1 MQQSISPAGQERVRV
16 FHGVLRSLGQD
27 ASDFDIQEDRSS
39 DLASLFGFGGGIL
52 IVRRRST
59 GEEHTYATGVGSAW
73 FGALLMDMARG
84 RFAPA
89 SDDAHAHA

>member
-1 MQQSISPAGQERVRV
+1 MHHSISPAGQERVRV

-27 ASDFDIQEDRSS
+27 ASDFEVSEDVSS
-39 DLASLFGFGGGIL
+39 DLASFFGSGGGIL

-89 SDDAHAHA
+89 RHAAHA